1 MDRSELENRLKKRYP
16 SSLYVSVFLGSN
28 GEFFG
33 LLADLS
39 GTGFKLTTGA
49 EITINTEYA
58 LAIKNPFSGR
68 SDELN
73 HFAVQS
79 VWCQQNQ
86 DGLYDAGFQ
95 FIHFEPET
103 EKLFKRLSIDF
114 ESTARSM
121 NKLEK

>member
-16 SSLYVSVFLGSN
+16 SSLYVSVFLGTS

-39 GTGFKLTTGA
+39 GTGFKLTTGD
-49 EITINTEYA
+49 EITLDTHYE

-73 HFAVQS
+73 QFS
-79 VWCQQNQ
+79 VRSIWCQQNR
-86 DGLYDAGFQ
+86 DGLYDAGF
-95 FIHFEPET
+95 HFLSFDTET

-114 ESTARSM
+114 ESTSRSI
-121 NKLEK
+121 NKL